1 MAPLTDSTA
10 PPTPTPPPAP
20 SVADLYGPQ
29 GKLVAAPPTTPAG
42 VNHGAS
48 GSYAP
53 PTSDDVIIPQEG
65 AAAITKG
72 VKKVAAVVKEPLTH
86 AEDIP
91 ELATPVAA
99 GKITAAYLRAHG
111 HENAAK
117 VVDAYTGV
125 EEGAG
130 DFVTAM
136 SSPQNLAMMYSLG
149 RLKQAGA
156 AGAAVD
162 RLINAK
168 FSYDQIKGAYES
180 IPGVKAAID
189 KGDYETAA
197 RAITGAASSAVM
209 GVTAGGAALEGT
221 PVAEAGKNFISQGA
235 EEGKAAI
242 NAKAPAGS
250 TEAGKIDLSD
260 LGSKPVDARRGPESF
275 GRTPGTKFGDT
286 VNKTFQAERDRAA
299 AEPEI
304 KSEGPEWDRTHSAY
318 VNGEKVG
325 SVGYHLDPSGR
336 AQIYGSNVSEDMR
349 GQGIGQKL
357 YKTAI
362 ADARANGADRITSDS
377 TNTSEDANRV
387 WEKLKDKGVPVQ
399 DIQHPNGKS
408 GYQVDLT
415 EPESANADIAG
426 SQPTATSGAAP
437 EDLTTNERQSPL
449 KQHWKIQVQDPTTHE
464 FHDETVDA
472 YSSKD
477 ALKQGQKKFPGSGV
491 WTVSGVDA
499 ARDESTAYQV
509 PKEKLASMPEQ
520 VSGKTA
526 EQTIRHELGHAL
538 VGLKEGMDVKGM
550 LRHTH
555 PDLGSNTRASVAW
568 DARELFQ
575 PGTRKIKPEKLSSV
589 VENMMGGIAADEAFN
604 DVPRAA
610 NHNFTRYN
618 IDRGSDGGQAYRFLR
633 EYFDHDEAMKYM
645 HEKIDSAK
653 EYLTQPAV
661 SGIIQ
666 ENAGVR
672 EPGLSK
678 QYHYSP
684 ERLENMHAE
693 VQRRL
698 QNGTTGVVDN
708 GTTGGSGNPN
718 SETANPRGESKN
730 TGIAAAVPAKEE
742 VTAPTE
748 KEPEDGEQIN
758 SQTWSE
764 AKHKFVPRQ
773 EWLDDWFAANRAKV
787 LKNGETISTAE
798 TNPTEEKE
806 PDMRI
811 GSSLPSMMKKGVE
824 THPNPHG
831 SENLSNLAAVKNTP
845 GFMEKAANIA
855 KDTPGFKPSDPSN
868 PAAVIKDY
876 VRHIADNVKYVYN
889 KMSPAERAYTGQW
902 YPVGAHNMIKDIA
915 QTHGVTPA
923 QVAGITAVTSPLT
936 DWDQNISNANRVV
949 DVWKNQQNTPFTPE
963 MKAQA
968 KVIAA
973 RKGMAQFKPLFKDME
988 GKTLSQLPHDEQ
1000 AWYVRLFDEAHGDR
1014 TFQRWN
1020 PDGSS
1025 AGIAK
1030 NDSGA
1035 PTSSSWSFQSQIE
1048 KALNILK
1055 DGSKESISNAIGNGH
1070 KTRNFYNNMLYPN
1083 DPNYLTM
1090 DTHAVAVGKLLPLAG
1105 GDEQTKTNFGGI
1117 GSKQTGLKG
1126 VYALNDAGYRLAAKE
1141 LGIEHPNQLQSMT
1154 WVEIRN
1160 QFPDVFKTADNKKA
1174 ITKIWKEYTDGK
1186 ITKDA
1191 ARDKIWD
1198 FASQHNGR
1206 NAVAPE
1212 AVQNPSDQ
1220 GELPAAGVRGAG
1232 AEPAAA
1238 GSGRGTTSGN
1248 PKPKVKPNLSALG
1261 KPGSKAK

>member
-10 PPTPTPPPAP
+10 PPQPTPPPAP

-53 PTSDDVIIPQEG
+53 PTSEDVIIPQEG

-72 VKKVAAVVKEPLTH
+72 VKKVAAVVKEPLAH

-149 RLKQAGA
+149 RLKTAGA

-162 RLINAK
+162 KLINAK

-209 GVTAGGAALEGT
+209 GITAGGAALEGT

-250 TEAGKIDLSD
+250 TEAGFAKIPGYRKEAPTGTISRDSAPNHFKPILNEVNQTARQIAEKHGLSHVIDDVYLAGSHAKGYATPESDVDVLVKLNNKAARTNPDKLQALTDDIENTVRGGKYGQRQIDVPTLGKRGLDVMVSDSAVPPENSAADIKDKIRASKPAKLTPPVEVNSDAEAGKNFLSQGVEEGKTAINAKAPAGSPEAGKIDLSD

-357 YKTAI
+357 YRTAI

-449 KQHWKIQVQDPTTHE
+449 KQHWKIQVLDPTTHE
-464 FHDETVDA
+464 FHNETVDA

-491 WTVSGVDA
+491 WTVSGVD

-555 PDLGSNTRASVAW
+555 PDMGSNVRASVAW
-568 DARELFQ
+568 DAQDLFQ

-610 NHNFTRYN
+610 NHNFTRYD

-633 EYFDHDEAMKYM
+633 EYFDHNEAMKYM

-845 GFMEKAANIA
+845 GFMEKAANIV
-855 KDTPGFKPSDPSN
+855 KDTPGFKPSAPSTYWRCRRN
-868 PAAVIKDY
+868 LIWFV
-876 VRHIADNVKYVYN
+876 H
-889 KMSPAERAYTGQW
+889 
-902 YPVGAHNMIKDIA
+902 
-915 QTHGVTPA
+915 
-923 QVAGITAVTSPLT
+923 L
-936 DWDQNISNANRVV
+936 
-949 DVWKNQQNTPFTPE
+949 
-963 MKAQA
+963 
-968 KVIAA
+968 A
-973 RKGMAQFKPLFKDME
+973 R
-988 GKTLSQLPHDEQ
+988 
-1000 AWYVRLFDEAHGDR
+1000 
-1014 TFQRWN
+1014 
-1020 PDGSS
+1020 
-1025 AGIAK
+1025 
-1030 NDSGA
+1030 
-1035 PTSSSWSFQSQIE
+1035 
-1048 KALNILK
+1048 
-1055 DGSKESISNAIGNGH
+1055 
-1070 KTRNFYNNMLYPN
+1070 
-1083 DPNYLTM
+1083 
-1090 DTHAVAVGKLLPLAG
+1090 
-1105 GDEQTKTNFGGI
+1105 
-1117 GSKQTGLKG
+1117 
-1126 VYALNDAGYRLAAKE
+1126 
-1141 LGIEHPNQLQSMT
+1141 
-1154 WVEIRN
+1154 
-1160 QFPDVFKTADNKKA
+1160 
-1174 ITKIWKEYTDGK
+1174 
-1186 ITKDA
+1186 
-1191 ARDKIWD
+1191 
-1198 FASQHNGR
+1198 
-1206 NAVAPE
+1206 PE
-1212 AVQNPSDQ
+1212 AVTCRPRRHACP
-1220 GELPAAGVRGAG
+1220 L
-1232 AEPAAA
+1232 
-1238 GSGRGTTSGN
+1238 
-1248 PKPKVKPNLSALG
+1248 
-1261 KPGSKAK
+1261 